1 MFDARPWG
9 SVGLPQLQLNNFG
22 ANIGGPVI
30 KNKLFFFANWE
41 AYRQELAQ
49 VTGLVPTAPFKA
61 ARSRSSRRWRR
72 L

>member
-1 MFDARPWG
+1 
-9 SVGLPQLQLNNFG
+9 LNNFG
-22 ANIGGPVI
+22 ANIGGPAI